1 MKLFVLALCMLA
13 GFANE
18 EAEKDVGLR
27 AAARGTNCGCQCDI
41 TTFRDKYGNKHGN
54 CNSADKG
61 ALWCYVKDH
70 STCTDLQTSTRF
82 NKLWSFEAC
91 ATPEPESYECRGY
104 NGGYNNGNGGY
115 NNGNNYPCLGGNC
128 GNSGYNPGNSGY
140 NPGNSGYNPGNVVTS
155 YPCRGSKCGNSGYNP
170 GNSGYNPGNVVTSYP
185 CRGSKCGNSGYNS
198 GNSGYNS
205 GNSGYNSGSSGYNPG
220 NSGYNSGFNTI
231 GGILS
236 GSSGSSGY
244 GSNLRSSAD
253 SITFGER

>member
-1 MKLFVLALCMLA
+1 MKLLVLALCIVAALA
-13 GFANE
+13 KE

-198 GNSGYNS
+198 GSSGYNS
-205 GNSGYNSGSSGYNPG
+205 G

-236 GSSGSSGY
+236 GGGSSSGY

>member
-1 MKLFVLALCMLA
+1 MKLFVLALCIVA

-104 NGGYNNGNGGY
+104 NGGYHNGNGGY
-115 NNGNNYPCLGGNC
+115 NNGNNYPCLGGN
-128 GNSGYNPGNSGY
+128 
-140 NPGNSGYNPGNVVTS
+140 
-155 YPCRGSKCGNSGYNP
+155 CGNSGYNP

-198 GNSGYNS
+198 GS
-205 GNSGYNSGSSGYNPG
+205 SGYNSGSSGYNSG
-220 NSGYNSGFNTI
+220 SSGYNSGFNTI